1 MSKRKERATGTA
13 VAAICG
19 LLSGGFVLSVALLEF
34 LVGLHFA
41 PGSALALAGY
51 FVGGFALVGASTGVF
66 VMRPAARKLAVPA
79 YLGAAVLFAVLAA
92 NNLGSTSIALVGGVM
107 TGINTIGVVALVASE
122 DVEVGGRTDT
132 SEKHATDI
140 GTGFR

>member
-19 LLSGGFVLSVALLEF
+19 LLTAGFVLSVGLLEF
-34 LVGLHFA
+34 LVDVQFA
-41 PGSALALAGY
+41 SGSALAMVGY
-51 FVGGFALVGASTGVF
+51 FAGGFLLVGASTGVF
-66 VMRPAARKLAVPA
+66 VMRPSARKLALPV
-79 YLGAAVLFAVLAA
+79 YVGAAVLFALVAVES
-92 NNLGSTSIALVGGVM
+92 LGATSIALVGTIM
-107 TGINTIGVVALVASE
+107 AALNAIGVVSLLASE

-132 SEKHATDI
+132 SDEHATDI